1 MMANLGQ
8 PQPVF
13 QRERIRL
20 RVLTWRQQSQWFDVS
35 YRVARERRGQIAI
48 VILGIFMVAAIFADQ
63 IAPYHYETQLRG
75 SRLLAPSWS
84 HPFGTDEVSRDLLSR
99 MIYGLRIS
107 LLVSLGAVAIGM
119 PIGVAIGYTA
129 GYIGR
134 WVDAVLMRL
143 VDTMLAF
150 PGILVALV
158 ILTVLGTGTR
168 EVAITLGIGAIPI
181 FGRLARGQMLQEKER
196 DYVMAARTLG
206 SGPVRIIMRHVAIN
220 TLPPIMIQAALVMA
234 FAVIAEASLSF
245 LGLGASP
252 PTPTIG
258 LILNAAREFLIIG
271 AWWFALMPIAALALM
286 LIALNF
292 LADAILEATSP
303 YVRNK

>member
-1 MMANLGQ
+1 MADLGP
-8 PQPVF
+8 PQPVL
-13 QRERIRL
+13 QRERFRL
-20 RVLTWRQQSQWFDVS
+20 RILTWRQQSQWFDVS

-48 VILGIFMVAAIFADQ
+48 VILGVFIVAAIFADQ

-107 LLVSLGAVAIGM
+107 LLVSLGAVAIGL

>member
-1 MMANLGQ
+1 MAGAPEQLRFLRG
-8 PQPVF
+8 
-13 QRERIRL
+13 ERVRA
-20 RVLTWRQQSQWFDVS
+20 WRQQSQIFDVS
-35 YRVARERRGQIAI
+35 YRVARERRGQIALL
-48 VILGIFMVAAIFADQ
+48 ILGVFVLAALLADV

-75 SRLLAPSWS
+75 ARLLPPSWA

-99 MIYGLRIS
+99 MIYGVRIS

-119 PIGVAIGYTA
+119 PIGVAIGYTG
-129 GYIGR
+129 GYLGR
-134 WVDAVLMRL
+134 WVDAILMRL

-158 ILTVLGTGTR
+158 VLTVLGTGTR
-168 EVAITLGIGAIPI
+168 EVAITLGIGAIPV
-181 FGRLARGQMLQEKER
+181 FARLARGQMLQEKER

-206 SGPVRIIMRHVAIN
+206 AGPVRIIMRHAAIN
-220 TLPPIMIQAALVMA
+220 TLPPLMIQAALVMA
-234 FAVIAEASLSF
+234 FAIIAEASLSF

-258 LILNAAREFLIIG
+258 LILNASREFLVLG
-271 AWWFALMPIAALALM
+271 AWWFVIVPIGALALL

>member
-1 MMANLGQ
+1 MADLGP
-8 PQPVF
+8 PQPVL
-13 QRERIRL
+13 QRERFRL
-20 RVLTWRQQSQWFDVS
+20 RILTWRQQSQWFDVS

-48 VILGIFMVAAIFADQ
+48 VILGVFIVAAIFADQ

-107 LLVSLGAVAIGM
+107 LLVSLGAVAIGL

-134 WVDAVLMRL
+134 WVDAILMRL

-252 PTPTIG
+252 PIPTIG

>member
-1 MMANLGQ
+1 M
-8 PQPVF
+8 
-13 QRERIRL
+13 
-20 RVLTWRQQSQWFDVS
+20 
-35 YRVARERRGQIAI
+35 
-48 VILGIFMVAAIFADQ
+48 ILGTFIVAAIFADQ

-107 LLVSLGAVAIGM
+107 ILVSLGAVAIGL
-119 PIGVAIGYTA
+119 PIGVAIGFTA

-206 SGPVRIIMRHVAIN
+206 SGPVRIIMRQVAIN

-271 AWWFALMPIAALALM
+271 AWWFALAPIATLALM

>member
-1 MMANLGQ
+1 MANLDQ

-48 VILGIFMVAAIFADQ
+48 VILGVFLIAAIFADQ

-75 SRLLAPSWS
+75 SRLLSPSWS

-271 AWWFALMPIAALALM
+271 AWWFALAPIATLALL

>member
-1 MMANLGQ
+1 MADLG
-8 PQPVF
+8 PTQPVL
-13 QRERIRL
+13 QRERFRL
-20 RVLTWRQQSQWFDVS
+20 RILTWRQQSQWFDVS

-48 VILGIFMVAAIFADQ
+48 VILGIFVVAAIFADQ

-107 LLVSLGAVAIGM
+107 LLVSLGAVAIGL

>member
-1 MMANLGQ
+1 MAGAPEHLRFLRG
-8 PQPVF
+8 
-13 QRERIRL
+13 ERVRA
-20 RVLTWRQQSQWFDVS
+20 WRQQSQIFDVS
-35 YRVARERRGQIAI
+35 YRVARERRGQLALL
-48 VILGIFMVAAIFADQ
+48 ILGVFVLAALLADV

-75 SRLLAPSWS
+75 ARLLPPSWA

-99 MIYGLRIS
+99 MIYGVRIS

-119 PIGVAIGYTA
+119 PIGVAIGYTG
-129 GYIGR
+129 GYLGR
-134 WVDAVLMRL
+134 WVDAILMRL

-158 ILTVLGTGTR
+158 VLTVLGTGTR
-168 EVAITLGIGAIPI
+168 EVAITLGIGAIPV
-181 FGRLARGQMLQEKER
+181 FARLARGQMLQEKER

-206 SGPVRIIMRHVAIN
+206 AGPVRIIMRHAAIN
-220 TLPPIMIQAALVMA
+220 TLPPLMIQAALVMA
-234 FAVIAEASLSF
+234 FAIIAEASLSF

-258 LILNAAREFLIIG
+258 LILNASREFLVLG
-271 AWWFALMPIAALALM
+271 AWWFVIVPIGALALL

>member
-1 MMANLGQ
+1 MANLSQSQ
-8 PQPVF
+8 PIF
-13 QRERIRL
+13 ERERIRL
-20 RVLTWRQQSQWFDVS
+20 RLLTWRQQSQWFDVT

-48 VILGIFMVAAIFADQ
+48 LILGTFMVAAIFADQ

-107 LLVSLGAVAIGM
+107 ILVSLGAVAIGM

-134 WVDAVLMRL
+134 WVDAILMRL

-158 ILTVLGTGTR
+158 VLTVLGTGTR
-168 EVAITLGIGAIPI
+168 EVAITLGIGAIPV

-206 SGPVRIIMRHVAIN
+206 AGPVRIIMRHVAIN

-271 AWWFALMPIAALALM
+271 AWWFALVPIAALALM

>member
-1 MMANLGQ
+1 MADLGP
-8 PQPVF
+8 PQPVL
-13 QRERIRL
+13 QRERFRL

-48 VILGIFMVAAIFADQ
+48 VILGVFIVAAIFADQ

-75 SRLLAPSWS
+75 SRLLSPSWS

-107 LLVSLGAVAIGM
+107 LLVSLGAVAIGL

-134 WVDAVLMRL
+134 WVDAILMRL

-206 SGPVRIIMRHVAIN
+206 SGPVRIILRHVAIN

>member
-1 MMANLGQ
+1 MADLGP
-8 PQPVF
+8 PQPVL
-13 QRERIRL
+13 QRERFRL
-20 RVLTWRQQSQWFDVS
+20 RILTWRQQSQWFDVS

-48 VILGIFMVAAIFADQ
+48 VILGVFIVAAIFADQ

-75 SRLLAPSWS
+75 SRLLSPSWS

-206 SGPVRIIMRHVAIN
+206 SGPVRIILRHVAIN

>member
-1 MMANLGQ
+1 MADLGA
-8 PQPVF
+8 PQPVL
-13 QRERIRL
+13 QRERFRL
-20 RVLTWRQQSQWFDVS
+20 RILTWRQQSQWFDVS

-48 VILGIFMVAAIFADQ
+48 VILGTFLVAAIFADQ

-75 SRLLAPSWS
+75 SRLLSPSWS

-252 PTPTIG
+252 PIPTIG

>member
-1 MMANLGQ
+1 MANLGQ
-8 PQPVF
+8 SQPVF
-13 QRERIRL
+13 QRERIRW

-48 VILGIFMVAAIFADQ
+48 VILGVFIVAAIFADQ

-107 LLVSLGAVAIGM
+107 LLVSLGAVAIGL

-134 WVDAVLMRL
+134 WVDAILMRL

>member
-1 MMANLGQ
+1 MAGAPEQLRFLRG
-8 PQPVF
+8 
-13 QRERIRL
+13 ERL
-20 RVLTWRQQSQWFDVS
+20 RAWRQQSQIFDVG
-35 YRVARERRGQIAI
+35 YRVARERRGQIALL
-48 VILGIFMVAAIFADQ
+48 ILGVFVLAALLADV

-75 SRLLAPSWS
+75 ARLLPPSWA

-99 MIYGLRIS
+99 MIYGVRIS

-119 PIGVAIGYTA
+119 PIGVAIGYTG
-129 GYIGR
+129 GYLGR
-134 WVDAVLMRL
+134 WVDAILMRL

-158 ILTVLGTGTR
+158 VLTVLGTGTR
-168 EVAITLGIGAIPI
+168 EVAITLGIGAIPV
-181 FGRLARGQMLQEKER
+181 FARLARGQMLQEKER

-206 SGPVRIIMRHVAIN
+206 AGPVRIIMRHAAIN
-220 TLPPIMIQAALVMA
+220 TLPPLMIQAALVMA
-234 FAVIAEASLSF
+234 FAIIAEASLSF

-258 LILNAAREFLIIG
+258 LILNASREFLVLG
-271 AWWFALMPIAALALM
+271 AWWFVIVPIGALALL

>member
-1 MMANLGQ
+1 MADLGP
-8 PQPVF
+8 PQPVL
-13 QRERIRL
+13 QRERFRL
-20 RVLTWRQQSQWFDVS
+20 HILTWRQQSQWFDVS

-48 VILGIFMVAAIFADQ
+48 VILGVFIVAAIFADQ

-75 SRLLAPSWS
+75 SRLLSPSWS

-134 WVDAVLMRL
+134 WVDAILMRL

-206 SGPVRIIMRHVAIN
+206 SGPVRIILRHVAIN

>member
-1 MMANLGQ
+1 MMADAPERLA
-8 PQPVF
+8 F
-13 QRERIRL
+13 FRAERIGA
-20 RVLTWRQQSQWFDVS
+20 WRQQSQWFDVS
-35 YRVARERRGQIAI
+35 YRVARERRGQIAL
-48 VILGIFMVAAIFADQ
+48 VILGVFLLSALLADV
-63 IAPYHYETQLRG
+63 IAPYHYEEQLRG
-75 SRLLAPSWS
+75 SRLLSPSWA

-99 MIYGLRIS
+99 MIYGVRIS
-107 LLVSLGAVAIGM
+107 LLVSLGAVAIGL
-119 PIGVAIGYTA
+119 PIGVAIGYVA
-129 GYIGR
+129 GYLGR
-134 WVDAVLMRL
+134 WTDAILMRL

-158 ILTVLGTGTR
+158 VLTVLGTGTR
-168 EVAITLGIGAIPI
+168 EVAITLGIGAIPV
-181 FGRLARGQMLQEKER
+181 FARLARGQMLQEKER

-206 SGPVRIIMRHVAIN
+206 AGPIRIIMRHAAIN
-220 TLPPIMIQAALVMA
+220 TLPPLMIQAALVMA
-234 FAVIAEASLSF
+234 FAIIAEASLSF

-258 LILNAAREFLIIG
+258 LILNASREFLVLG
-271 AWWFALMPIAALALM
+271 AWWFVLAPIAALALL

>member
-1 MMANLGQ
+1 MAGAPEQLRFLRG
-8 PQPVF
+8 
-13 QRERIRL
+13 ERVRA
-20 RVLTWRQQSQWFDVS
+20 WRQQSQIFDVS
-35 YRVARERRGQIAI
+35 YRVARERRGQIALL
-48 VILGIFMVAAIFADQ
+48 ILGVFVLAALLADV

-75 SRLLAPSWS
+75 ARLLPPSWA

-99 MIYGLRIS
+99 MIYGVRIS

-119 PIGVAIGYTA
+119 PIGVAIGYTG
-129 GYIGR
+129 GYLGR
-134 WVDAVLMRL
+134 WVDAILMRL

-158 ILTVLGTGTR
+158 VLTVLGTGTR
-168 EVAITLGIGAIPI
+168 EVAITLGIGAIPV
-181 FGRLARGQMLQEKER
+181 FARLARGQMLQEKER

-206 SGPVRIIMRHVAIN
+206 AGPVRIIMRHAAIN
-220 TLPPIMIQAALVMA
+220 TLPPLMIQTALVMA
-234 FAVIAEASLSF
+234 FAIIAEASLSF

-258 LILNAAREFLIIG
+258 LILNASREFLVLG
-271 AWWFALMPIAALALM
+271 AWWFVIVPIGALALL

>member
-1 MMANLGQ
+1 MMANLDQ

-48 VILGIFMVAAIFADQ
+48 VILGVFLIAAIFADQ

-75 SRLLAPSWS
+75 SRLLSPSWS

-271 AWWFALMPIAALALM
+271 AWWFALAPIATLALL

>member
-1 MMANLGQ
+1 MADLG
-8 PQPVF
+8 PLQPVL
-13 QRERIRL
+13 QRERFRL
-20 RVLTWRQQSQWFDVS
+20 RILTWRQQSQWFDVS

-48 VILGIFMVAAIFADQ
+48 VILGVFIVAAIFADQ

-107 LLVSLGAVAIGM
+107 LLVSLGAVAIGL

-206 SGPVRIIMRHVAIN
+206 SGPIRIIMRHVAIN